1 MMPGETNGVHTLQVN
16 GELITDK
23 DRINSELCHYWKG
36 VFTRK
41 STSKASKGKLDDWL
55 QETDRNFHPPED
67 FDVGKNTRRHP
78 AL

>member
-1 MMPGETNGVHTLQVN
+1 MPGETNGIYTLQVN

-23 DRINSELCHYWKG
+23 KRIDNELCHYWKG
-36 VFTRK
+36 VFTK
-41 STSKASKGKLDDWL
+41 KNIKKPSADKLKEWL